1 MMDICQKFPG
11 AEFWTNIFTHIRVH
25 PFFSRRQSLAL
36 KFPSLLKDG
45 WIIFPVIRSYP
56 GFREKIINEFKPCE
70 ITCVSLLIVLPSR
83 LQATAA
89 LRKRFNILQLT
100 LPGYA

>member
-36 KFPSLLKDG
+36 KCLSLLKDG
-45 WIIFPVIRSYP
+45 RIIFPVILSYP
-56 GFREKIINEFKPCE
+56 GFRENIINEFKPCG

-83 LQATAA
+83 LRATAA
-89 LRKRFNILQLT
+89 SRKRFNISLLT
-100 LPGYA
+100 LPGCA